1 MAAMVRSIG
10 FRRLLC
16 ATIAVALALNGRAS
30 PAEPLRI
37 VTDPYLGPFKDI
49 NLDKS
54 PGFSVEVLRGV
65 FAAMGREAS
74 FEALPPNRGWMMI
87 VRGERDGVYA
97 GLRTSEREKICSF
110 PDEPLARER
119 WAMLVRA
126 ADVGKLSFSSFD
138 DLIGHDVAVR
148 GSLPGV
154 FKQPA
159 VSPELSKFLSEHHN
173 MVETNGIDEALRMLA
188 AGRVDYVVV
197 NLSFGMNA
205 VARVGFSGKIEP
217 LLSHSAFEEG
227 GYVCFTKGRVEPAFV
242 DAFSRALKQFK
253 QTEEFQAIYRKYF
266 P

>member
-1 MAAMVRSIG
+1 VVARLVG
-10 FRRLLC
+10 FRALLF
-16 ATIAVALALNGRAS
+16 ATTAVIATLGGRVA

-49 NLDKS
+49 NIDKS
-54 PGFSVEVLRGV
+54 PGFSVEVLRAV
-65 FAAMGREAS
+65 FAAMSQDAS
-74 FEALPPNRGWMMI
+74 FEAIPPNRGWMMI

-97 GLRTSEREKICSF
+97 GLRTSERAQICSF
-110 PDEPLARER
+110 PDEPLAQER
-119 WAMLVRA
+119 WVMFVRT
-126 ADVGKLSFSSFD
+126 ADVAKLKFSSFD

-159 VSPELSKFLSEHHN
+159 VSPELSKFLLEHHN

-188 AGRVDYVVV
+188 AGHVDYVVA

-205 VARVGFSGKIEP
+205 VARMGFSGQIEP
-217 LLSHSAFEEG
+217 LLSRSAFEEG
-227 GYVCFTKGRVEPAFV
+227 GYVCFTKGRVSPELV

-253 QTEEFQAIYRKYF
+253 QTEAFRAIYRKYF